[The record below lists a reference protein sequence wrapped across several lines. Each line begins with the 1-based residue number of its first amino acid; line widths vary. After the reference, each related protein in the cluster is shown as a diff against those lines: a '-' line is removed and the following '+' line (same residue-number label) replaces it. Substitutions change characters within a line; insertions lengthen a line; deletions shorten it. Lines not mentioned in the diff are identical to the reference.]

1 MLAFCSTHFLFYKLD
16 ANAYDLKIYKRFHIM
31 ISKSSDL
38 LLNSL
43 TQFYD
48 KHLNHRKTLSKMI
61 EGKHTISLRVMD
73 WFITHY
79 AKYKNIIYWIDDAEG
94 IYFEHVDTMK
104 PSLRKFHL
112 YLDYRAQLKSYTKLY
127 FDPFRRH
134 DRISFIIENK
144 PLNVVETTIGQ
155 LNFFRWIFQN
165 HILEYLLKH
174 QSEIEKSMNEFQNK
188 KKSEGEETDK
198 HSSKNVINNI
208 PKQPRGQSKSLTN
221 TFIQSRCYLRFD

>member
-1 MLAFCSTHFLFYKLD
+1 
-16 ANAYDLKIYKRFHIM
+16 M

-48 KHLNHRKTLSKMI
+48 KHPNHRRILANMI

-79 AKYKNIIYWIDDAEG
+79 AKYKNVLYWIDDVEHT
-94 IYFEHVDTMK
+94 YFEHVDTMK

-134 DRISFIIENK
+134 DRISFVIEKK
-144 PLNVVETTIGQ
+144 PLTVVETTIGQ

-165 HILEYLLKH
+165 HILDYLLKH
-174 QSEIEKSMNEFQNK
+174 QVEIEKSMNQFQTK
-188 KKSEGEETDK
+188 KKSGGEDIEK
-198 HSSKNVINNI
+198 SALKNTSGGI
-208 PKQPRGQSKSLTN
+208 PKQPRGQSKPLTN
-221 TFIQSRCYLRFD
+221 TFIQSQCFLRFD

>member
-1 MLAFCSTHFLFYKLD
+1 
-16 ANAYDLKIYKRFHIM
+16 M

-48 KHLNHRKTLSKMI
+48 KHPSYRKILANMI
-61 EGKHTISLRVMD
+61 EGKHAISLRVVD

-79 AKYKNIIYWIDDAEG
+79 AKYKNIVYWNDDVEG
-94 IYFEHVDTMK
+94 TYLENVTTMK

-144 PLNVVETTIGQ
+144 PLTVIETTIGQ

-165 HILEYLLKH
+165 HILDYLLKH
-174 QSEIEKSMNEFQNK
+174 QIEIEKSMNQFQNK
-188 KKSEGEETDK
+188 KKSGGETPSTK
-198 HSSKNVINNI
+198 HVADTI
-208 PKQPRGQSKSLTN
+208 PKQPRGQSKPLTN
-221 TFIQSRCYLRFD
+221 TFIQSQCYLRFD

>member
-1 MLAFCSTHFLFYKLD
+1 
-16 ANAYDLKIYKRFHIM
+16 M

-48 KHLNHRKTLSKMI
+48 KHPSYRKILANMI
-61 EGKHTISLRVMD
+61 EGKHTISLRVVD

-79 AKYKNIIYWIDDAEG
+79 AKYKNIVYWNDDAEG
-94 IYFEHVDTMK
+94 TYLENVTTMK

-144 PLNVVETTIGQ
+144 PLTVIETTIGQ

-165 HILEYLLKH
+165 HILDYLLKH
-174 QSEIEKSMNEFQNK
+174 QVEIEKSMNQFQNK
-188 KKSEGEETDK
+188 KKSGGET
-198 HSSKNVINNI
+198 SSTKQIADTI
-208 PKQPRGQSKSLTN
+208 PKQPRGQSKPLTN
-221 TFIQSRCYLRFD
+221 TFIQSQCYLRFD

>member
-1 MLAFCSTHFLFYKLD
+1 
-16 ANAYDLKIYKRFHIM
+16 M

-48 KHLNHRKTLSKMI
+48 KHPSYRKMLANMI
-61 EGKHTISLRVMD
+61 EGKHVISLRVVD

-79 AKYKNIIYWIDDAEG
+79 AKYKNIVYWNDDAEDTY
-94 IYFEHVDTMK
+94 IENVTTMK

-134 DRISFIIENK
+134 DRISFIIEKK
-144 PLNVVETTIGQ
+144 PLTVIETTIGQ

-165 HILEYLLKH
+165 HILDYLLKH
-174 QSEIEKSMNEFQNK
+174 QAEIEKSMNQFQNK
-188 KKSEGEETDK
+188 KKSGGET
-198 HSSKNVINNI
+198 SSTKQLADTI
-208 PKQPRGQSKSLTN
+208 PKQPRGQSKPLTN
-221 TFIQSRCYLRFD
+221 TFIQSQCYLRFD

>member
-1 MLAFCSTHFLFYKLD
+1 
-16 ANAYDLKIYKRFHIM
+16 M

-43 TQFYD
+43 TLFYD
-48 KHLNHRKTLSKMI
+48 KHPNERKILENII
-61 EGKHTISLRVMD
+61 EGKHNVSLRVMD

-79 AKYKNIIYWIDDAEG
+79 AKYKNIQYWIDLVEG
-94 IYFEHVDTMK
+94 TYIENVDTMK

-134 DRISFIIENK
+134 DRISFVIEKK
-144 PLNVVETTIGQ
+144 PLTVIETTIGQ

-174 QSEIEKSMNEFQNK
+174 QTEIEKSMNQFQNK
-188 KKSEGEETDK
+188 KKSPGGSLEKSTV
-198 HSSKNVINNI
+198 KNQSDGI
-208 PKQPRGQSKSLTN
+208 PQQPRGQSKPLTN
-221 TFIQSRCYLRFD
+221 TFIQSQCYLRFD

>member
-1 MLAFCSTHFLFYKLD
+1 
-16 ANAYDLKIYKRFHIM
+16 M

-48 KHLNHRKTLSKMI
+48 KYPYYRKTLANMI

-79 AKYKNIIYWIDDAEG
+79 AKYKNVIYFIDDAEG
-94 IYFEHVDTMK
+94 LYIEHVDTMK

-134 DRISFIIENK
+134 DRISFVIEKK
-144 PLNVVETTIGQ
+144 PLTIVETTIGQ

-165 HILEYLLKH
+165 HILDYLLKH
-174 QSEIEKSMNEFQNK
+174 QTDIEKSMNQFQNK
-188 KKSEGEETDK
+188 KKSGGEGLDKSCIKHTTD
-198 HSSKNVINNI
+198 II
-208 PKQPRGQSKSLTN
+208 PKQPRGQSKPLTN
-221 TFIQSRCYLRFD
+221 TFIQSQCFLRFD

>member
-1 MLAFCSTHFLFYKLD
+1 
-16 ANAYDLKIYKRFHIM
+16 M

-43 TQFYD
+43 THFYD
-48 KHLNHRKTLSKMI
+48 KYPNHRKTLENII

-79 AKYKNIIYWIDDAEG
+79 AKYKNILYWIDDTVG
-94 IYFEHVDTMK
+94 IYIEHVDTMK

-112 YLDYRAQLKSYTKLY
+112 YLDYRAQLRSYTKLY

-134 DRISFIIENK
+134 ERISFVIEKK
-144 PLNVVETTIGQ
+144 PLTVVETTIGQ

-165 HILEYLLKH
+165 HILDYLLKH
-174 QSEIEKSMNEFQNK
+174 QAEIEKAMNQFQSK
-188 KKSEGEETDK
+188 KKLCGEGLDKQSVNHITD
-198 HSSKNVINNI
+198 II
-208 PKQPRGQSKSLTN
+208 PKQSRGQSKPITN
-221 TFIQSRCYLRFD
+221 TFIQSQCFLRFD

>member
-1 MLAFCSTHFLFYKLD
+1 MHLYIHPIEYDMLHRHLSQIQGLLLKQLNEVQIQAYYYYDQQQYCDKHFLKTDDEQMCVPTFLSKIQILKPNDIKTLVTLMLAFCSTHFLFYKLD

-94 IYFEHVDTMK
+94 I
-104 PSLRKFHL
+104 
-112 YLDYRAQLKSYTKLY
+112 
-127 FDPFRRH
+127 
-134 DRISFIIENK
+134 
-144 PLNVVETTIGQ
+144 
-155 LNFFRWIFQN
+155 
-165 HILEYLLKH
+165 
-174 QSEIEKSMNEFQNK
+174 
-188 KKSEGEETDK
+188 
-198 HSSKNVINNI
+198 
-208 PKQPRGQSKSLTN
+208 
-221 TFIQSRCYLRFD
+221 